1 MSVLLILEK
10 KNLHTFIPGLCV
22 LLLVNVPQL
31 DATVAVT
38 IGSLALTAPM
48 VTGIVALK
56 GLALANGMT
65 KKKTSQTNNRL
76 QLYDSDY

>member
-1 MSVLLILEK
+1 MKIAL
-10 KNLHTFIPGLCV
+10 FGLCV

-38 IGSLALTAPM
+38 IGTLALTAPM

-65 KKKTSQTNNRL
+65 KKK
-76 QLYDSDY
+76 

>member
-1 MSVLLILEK
+1 M
-10 KNLHTFIPGLCV
+10 CV

-38 IGSLALTAPM
+38 IGTLALTAPM

-65 KKKTSQTNNRL
+65 KKK
-76 QLYDSDY
+76 